1 MARLGLNE
9 KFIFENW
16 FFVNFFGVVIL
27 FCFKR
32 ENKYKK
38 EKT

>member
-9 KFIFENW
+9 KFTFENW
-16 FFVNFFGVVIL
+16 FFGVVIL